1 MIPSSLTERL
11 RHLRLRLDDP
21 GRRPLPAVTV
31 ETGPTLRGWIFRLAL
46 LALTPLLLFTAA
58 GRTPDLPLGVTGI
71 IAVLATGLLVVRP
84 TPATAGGVI
93 VVAAVLFWGFTTEP
107 FDPWALVVALL
118 AHLLARTTWWAAH
131 VPPEGHAELAAL
143 RSGWRQDAAVLGAT
157 GLLGA
162 LALLASGTTATTAV
176 LLAGLALVGVVLL
189 ALATGRPSRQDGPS

>member
-1 MIPSSLTERL
+1 MIPSSVTERL

-31 ETGPTLRGWIFRLAL
+31 ETGPTLRGWTFRLAL
-46 LALTPLLLFTAA
+46 LVLTPLLLFTAA
-58 GRTPDLPLGVTGI
+58 GRTPDLPLGVTGT

-84 TPATAGGVI
+84 TPVTAGGVI
-93 VVAAVLFWGFTTEP
+93 VVATVLFWGFTTEP

-131 VPPEGHAELAAL
+131 VPPDGHAEIAAL
-143 RSGWRQDAAVLGAT
+143 LTGWRRDATVLGAT

-162 LALLASGTTATTAV
+162 LAMLASGTTATTAV
-176 LLAGLALVGVVLL
+176 LLAALALVGIALL
-189 ALATGRPSRQDGPS
+189 ALATGRPSREDGPS